1 METNNEYKGLL
12 GCFPDT
18 IGVHKAAIDKVK
30 EADHLVMT
38 NKISQQDKHTMEKNL
53 STMSYAL
60 QAEMNHFHSNRIYDY
75 NRLMQFYLEEQV
87 KFYETVSGGTT

>member
-1 METNNEYKGLL
+1 M
-12 GCFPDT
+12 
-18 IGVHKAAIDKVK
+18 
-30 EADHLVMT
+30 
-38 NKISQQDKHTMEKNL
+38 NKISQQDKLIMEKNL

-87 KFYETVSGGTT
+87 KFYETIAEKLKKTLGQYTTM